1 MKQLCIS
8 AAMVLALSAC
18 NAQKPAATDDAAATQ
33 PAPTALAA
41 VDGNAKGE
49 FPQVLQAS
57 GTEPFWGVL
66 ADGGRLT
73 YTTPETMDKP
83 RVFEG
88 THEVKDGVLTVKG
101 GEGDA
106 AFGLTIR
113 KGECSDGMSDLSYPF
128 TSEFVLGKQTFK
140 GCARDPSV
148 PTEAP

>member
-1 MKQLCIS
+1 MKQAWIG
-8 AAMVLALSAC
+8 LALVLGLAGCKQTPTAAPENTTAPVASE
-18 NAQKPAATDDAAATQ
+18 PAAV
-33 PAPTALAA
+33 A
-41 VDGNAKGE
+41 VQE
-49 FPQVLQAS
+49 FPTVLQAS

-83 RVFEG
+83 RMFEG
-88 THEVKDGVLTVKG
+88 VQEVKDGVLTVKG

-113 KGECSDGMSDLSYPF
+113 KSECSDGMSDMRYPF
-128 TSEFVLGKQTFK
+128 TSEFVLGKETFK